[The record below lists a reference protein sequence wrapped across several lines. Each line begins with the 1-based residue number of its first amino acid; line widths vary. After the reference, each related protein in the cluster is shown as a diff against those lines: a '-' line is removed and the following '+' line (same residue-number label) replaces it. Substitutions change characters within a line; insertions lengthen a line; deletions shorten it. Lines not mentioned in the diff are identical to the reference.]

1 MTNQP
6 IQRDLS
12 ETTAPAAAVVPD
24 KPALEG
30 LEAKWA
36 ERWREDRTYEFDRS
50 KTREQIYSIDTPPPT
65 VSGSLHVGHV
75 FSYTHTDLVARF
87 QRMRGKEV
95 FYPIGWDDNGLPTER
110 RVQNYYGVRCDPALP
125 YDPAFT
131 PPEKPDPKRQIP
143 ISRRNFVE
151 LCDELVQEDE
161 KVFESLWRTLGLSVD
176 WSQQYTTIG
185 KRSQRASQ
193 RAFLRNFA
201 RGEAYLQESPTLW
214 DVTFQTAVAQAE
226 LEAREYA
233 GAYHR
238 VAFRKPDG
246 EPVYIET
253 TRPELIP
260 AVVALIAHPDD
271 ERYQPLFG
279 STVLS
284 PVFGV
289 EIPVLPH
296 PAAEMDKGAGI
307 AMCCT
312 FGDLTD
318 VAWWRELQLPVR
330 TVVGRDGRL
339 HRETPEWLSSER
351 AAAAYAELAGKTT
364 FSAREAMVAMLR
376 ESGDLDGE
384 PKPTQ
389 RMTNFYERGEKPL
402 EIVST
407 RQWYIRNGG
416 RDPELRKELIDR
428 GGEIEWHPDY
438 MRHRYTNWVEGLNGD
453 WLISRQRFFG
463 IPFPVW
469 YPLDEEG
476 EPDYEHPLLPTEAE
490 LPVDPSSQPPR
501 GYDESQRGEPG
512 GFIGDPDVMDT
523 WATSSLTPQIVCGW
537 EEDPDLFERTFPMDL
552 RPQAHDIIRTWLF
565 ATVVRAHHENGVVPW
580 KHAAISG
587 FVVDPD
593 RKKMSKS
600 KGNVVVPTEILE
612 KYGADAV
619 RWRAAMS
626 RPGLDSP
633 FDETQMKV
641 GRRLAMKVLN
651 ASKFVLG
658 SVGATKLQTS
668 AVSEPVDCAMLGG
681 LAVVIAKAT
690 DAFDSYD
697 YTTALEVT
705 EKFFWEF
712 CDDYLELVK
721 ERAYGSRGDDAAA
734 SAKAA
739 LAIAL
744 HAQLRLLAPFLP
756 YVTEEVWSW
765 WQEGSIHRAP
775 WPTATELGSAA
786 SADPAMLDAVAAV
799 LTGVRG
805 AKSQAK
811 VKMRTPLSSVTVTG
825 PADQLAAA
833 EKAADDLRASGNVVG
848 DLTFTPTDDPE
859 ITVSAEIAPE

>member
-318 VAWWRELQLPVR
+318 VMWWRELQLPVR
-330 TVVGRDGRL
+330 TVIGRDGRL

-512 GFIGDPDVMDT
+512 GFFGDPDVMDT

-765 WQEGSIHRAP
+765 WQEGSIHQAP

-811 VKMRTPLSSVTVTG
+811 AKMRTPLSSVTVTG

>member
-318 VAWWRELQLPVR
+318 VMWWRELQLPVR
-330 TVVGRDGRL
+330 TVIGRDGRL

-765 WQEGSIHRAP
+765 WQEGSIHQAP

-811 VKMRTPLSSVTVTG
+811 VKMRTPLSS
-825 PADQLAAA
+825 
-833 EKAADDLRASGNVVG
+833 
-848 DLTFTPTDDPE
+848 
-859 ITVSAEIAPE
+859 